1 MFSIIELQ
9 TTNGTTSHVYFT
21 APTYEAAMSKYHE
34 ILMYAAISNVEFHT
48 CLVVDQYGKYLARE
62 CYEHHSEV
70 EVGDNDAEA

>member
-1 MFSIIELQ
+1 MYSIIELQ
-9 TTNGTTSHVYFT
+9 TTNGATSHVYFT

-62 CYEHHSEV
+62 CYEHHT